1 MLIRAFAG
9 LYHKAKQV
17 NMYLTQ
23 DYKDI
28 IELFNKHEVKYLIAG
43 AYAMSK
49 VGYSRSTYDIDLWIE
64 KTEENAIRIFQALD
78 EFGVAFHI
86 EPNDFLAP
94 NSVLQIGIEPNRI
107 DILTDID
114 GLSFEDAWQNKQLAN
129 FDELQAYTLEI
140 NDLIKNKEASNR
152 PKDKL
157 DLVQLKE
164 LALLEKNRD

>member
-1 MLIRAFAG
+1 
-9 LYHKAKQV
+9 
-17 NMYLTQ
+17 MYLTQ

-28 IELFNKHEVKYLIAG
+28 IELFNKHNVKYLIAG

-64 KTEENAIRIFQALD
+64 KTKENAINIFNALD
-78 EFGVAFHI
+78 EFGVPFKI
-86 EPNDFLAP
+86 SPDDFLAP

-114 GLSFEDAWQNKQLAN
+114 GLKFEDAWNNKQVAK
-129 FDELQAYTLEI
+129 FDELQTYTLEI
-140 NDLIKNKEASNR
+140 HDIIKNKEASNR
-152 PKDKL
+152 PKDQL

-164 LALLEKNRD
+164 LAGIK

>member
-1 MLIRAFAG
+1 
-9 LYHKAKQV
+9 
-17 NMYLTQ
+17 MYLTQ

-28 IELFNKHEVKYLIAG
+28 IELFNKHDVRYLVAG

-64 KTEENAIRIFQALD
+64 KTKENAIKIYHSLD
-78 EFGVAFHI
+78 EFGVPFHI
-86 EPNDFLAP
+86 DPDDFLAP

-114 GLSFEDAWQNKQLAN
+114 GVRFEDAWENKQLAE
-129 FDELQAYTLEI
+129 FDELQSFTLEI

-157 DLVQLKE
+157 DLIQLKE
-164 LALLEKNRD
+164 LTLIKKST

>member
-1 MLIRAFAG
+1 
-9 LYHKAKQV
+9 
-17 NMYLTQ
+17 MYLTQ
-23 DYKDI
+23 DYQDI
-28 IELFNKHEVKYLIAG
+28 ITLFNKHSVKFLIAG

-64 KTEENAIRIFQALD
+64 KTKENAINIFHALD
-78 EFGVAFHI
+78 EFGVPFSI
-86 EPNDFLAP
+86 DPDDFLAP

-114 GLSFEDAWQNKQLAN
+114 GLTFQEAWRNRQLVK
-129 FDELQAYTLEI
+129 FDDIETYSLEI
-140 NDLIKNKEASNR
+140 HDIIKNKTASNR

-164 LALLEKNRD
+164 LAEKQK

>member
-1 MLIRAFAG
+1 
-9 LYHKAKQV
+9 
-17 NMYLTQ
+17 MYLTQ

-28 IELFNKHEVKYLIAG
+28 ITLFNKHDVKFLIAG

-64 KTEENAIRIFQALD
+64 KTKENAINIFHALD
-78 EFGVAFHI
+78 EFGVPFSI
-86 EPNDFLAP
+86 DPDDFLAP

-114 GLSFEDAWQNKQLAN
+114 GLTFEEAWKNRQLVK
-129 FDELQAYTLEI
+129 FDEIKAYSLEI
-140 NDLIKNKEASNR
+140 HDIIKNKTASNR

-164 LALLEKNRD
+164 LAKRQI

>member
-1 MLIRAFAG
+1 
-9 LYHKAKQV
+9 
-17 NMYLTQ
+17 MYLTQ

-28 IELFNKHEVKYLIAG
+28 IELFNKHDVKFLIAG

-64 KTEENAIRIFQALD
+64 KTKQNAINIFHALE
-78 EFGVAFHI
+78 EFGVPFKI
-86 EPNDFLAP
+86 DPDDFLAP

-114 GLSFEDAWQNKQLAN
+114 GLTFAQAWKNKQLVEFN
-129 FDELQAYTLEI
+129 EISAYSLEI
-140 NDLIKNKEASNR
+140 HDIIKNKTASNR
-152 PKDKL
+152 PKDRL

-164 LALLEKNRD
+164 LAKLL

>member
-1 MLIRAFAG
+1 
-9 LYHKAKQV
+9 
-17 NMYLTQ
+17 MYLTQ

-28 IELFNKHEVKYLIAG
+28 IELFDKHDVKFLIAG

-64 KTEENAIRIFQALD
+64 KTEQNAINIFHALT
-78 EFGVAFHI
+78 EFGVPFKI
-86 EPNDFLAP
+86 DPNDFLAP

-114 GLSFEDAWQNKQLAN
+114 GLTFAEAWKNRQRVA
-129 FDELQAYTLEI
+129 FDELRAYSLEI
-140 NDLIKNKEASNR
+140 HDIIKNKTASNR

-164 LALLEKNRD
+164 LAKLI